1 MKCSRGKARRDEQ
14 VNPRL
19 TQNWHPAKDSPMEP
33 LMHERRTHPQAEA
46 LRPLDSMVARLHE
59 TARTGLVQDRALP
72 RVLSVAPSS
81 HLSPHIELDLL
92 DAQAECRRL
101 VRAGTEM
108 HEEILVLHH
117 QLAATGQQVQ
127 ALLADQQEYVQTR
140 IKLQFLE
147 ARVDALLQSA
157 SWRITKPLRLLYRQ
171 LTGRA

>member
-1 MKCSRGKARRDEQ
+1 
-14 VNPRL
+14 
-19 TQNWHPAKDSPMEP
+19 
-33 LMHERRTHPQAEA
+33 
-46 LRPLDSMVARLHE
+46 
-59 TARTGLVQDRALP
+59 
-72 RVLSVAPSS
+72 
-81 HLSPHIELDLL
+81 
-92 DAQAECRRL
+92 
-101 VRAGTEM
+101 M